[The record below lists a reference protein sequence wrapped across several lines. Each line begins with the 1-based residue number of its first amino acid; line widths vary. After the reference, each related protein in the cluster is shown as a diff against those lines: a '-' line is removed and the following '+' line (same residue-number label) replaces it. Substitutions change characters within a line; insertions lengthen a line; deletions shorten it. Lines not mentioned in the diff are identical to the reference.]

1 MPDPDINPRLRAR
14 IDRIEQI
21 RLNMSSMLHEV
32 AVLADP
38 LDSGHGHLGDF
49 DLEGDLHSIHYATN
63 QTLLH
68 VQEYLADTSAK
79 AGQR

>member
-1 MPDPDINPRLRAR
+1 
-14 IDRIEQI
+14 
-21 RLNMSSMLHEV
+21 MLHEV